1 MMMGDKENIK
11 RLIQEAELYQGQ
23 GLLSEARSKYDE
35 VSDLIRNN
43 PKIKNKEKLLAGLS
57 KKINLLEV
65 DTQKVE
71 KGPTSPELSSRAQDL
86 IQKLFSFS
94 KEESEEEAALEGA
107 LALAK
112 FGQFERA
119 LDEFNKLLAIEV
131 HRLVAAKN
139 ILRCHI
145 ALNSETTAADRYEE
159 WVKGDLFSKD
169 QLATLRLFLEQ
180 VFENKG
186 VSRRLTKVGGTAEP
200 EAAAEEKTLKQEE
213 EFIDISSIGI
223 YLDEGPGKGK
233 VVEFDVYFQSGNLL
247 SLIISQRDGKMIEHL
262 NVDNQ
267 LDDLQ
272 FYSPIAIFNGSGVVA
287 AKSEIKSGPKQG
299 DFCLDIKITST

>member
-1 MMMGDKENIK
+1 MGDKENIK
-11 RLIQEAELYQGQ
+11 RLLQEAELYQGQ
-23 GLLSEARSKYDE
+23 GLLPEARLKYDAAT
-35 VSDLIRNN
+35 DLIKNN
-43 PKIKNKEKLLAGLS
+43 PRIKNKKKLLAGLA

-71 KGPTSPELSSRAQDL
+71 RGPSSPELSPKAQDL

-94 KEESEEEAALEGA
+94 REESEEEAALEGA

-119 LDEFNKLLAIEV
+119 LAEFNKLIENEA

-145 ALNSETTAADRYEE
+145 ALDSEETAADKYEE
-159 WVKGDLFSKD
+159 WAKGDMFTPD
-169 QLATLRLFLEQ
+169 QLEKLRVFIAQVLES
-180 VFENKG
+180 KG
-186 VSRRLTKVGGTAEP
+186 LDRKLTVVGVKT
-200 EAAAEEKTLKQEE
+200 EAVVEKKKEE

-223 YLDEGPGKGK
+223 YLDSGPGKGK
-233 VVEFDVYFQSGNLL
+233 VVEFDVNFQSGNLL
-247 SLIISQRDGKMIEHL
+247 SLIISKKDGTMIEHL
-262 NVDNQ
+262 TTDNK
-267 LDDLQ
+267 LEDLQ

-299 DFCLDIKITST
+299 DYCLDIKITST

>member
-1 MMMGDKENIK
+1 MGDKENIK
-11 RLIQEAELYQGQ
+11 RLLKEAQLYQDQ
-23 GLLSEARSKYDE
+23 GLLGEARSKYDE

-43 PKIKNKEKLLAGLS
+43 PKIRNKEKLLSGVA

-71 KGPTSPELSSRAQDL
+71 RGPSSPELSPKAQDL
-86 IQKLFSFS
+86 IQRLFSFS

-119 LDEFNKLLAIEV
+119 LEEFNKLLSIEA
-131 HRLVAAKN
+131 RRAVAAKN

-145 ALNSETTAADRYEE
+145 ALNAEATAADTYEE
-159 WVKGDLFSKD
+159 WARGDLFSED
-169 QLATLRLFLEQ
+169 QLASLRAFLEQ
-180 VFENKG
+180 VFKNKG
-186 VSRRLTKVGGTAEP
+186 LERAFTIVGGTS
-200 EAAAEEKTLKQEE
+200 EADVVEESKKEKKEE

-223 YLDEGPGKGK
+223 YLDNGPGKGK
-233 VVEFDVYFQSGNLL
+233 VVEFDVNFQSGNLL
-247 SLIISQRDGKMIEHL
+247 SLIISKKDGTMIEHL
-262 NVDNQ
+262 KVDGQ

-299 DFCLDIKITST
+299 DYCLDIKITST

>member
-1 MMMGDKENIK
+1 MSDKENIK
-11 RLIQEAELYQGQ
+11 RLLKEAELYQGQ
-23 GLLSEARSKYDE
+23 GLLSEARAKYDE

-43 PKIKNKEKLLAGLS
+43 PKIKNKEKLLAGVA

-71 KGPTSPELSSRAQDL
+71 RGPSSPELSPKAQDL

-119 LDEFNKLLAIEV
+119 LEEFNRLLSLEV
-131 HRLVAAKN
+131 HRVVAAKN

-145 ALNSETTAADRYEE
+145 ALNSEATAADRYEE
-159 WVKGDLFSKD
+159 WAKGDLFTED
-169 QLATLRLFLEQ
+169 QLETLRLLLEQ

-186 VSRRLTKVGGTAEP
+186 VDRELTKVGGKAETEAVVESKP
-200 EAAAEEKTLKQEE
+200 EKAEE

-223 YLDEGPGKGK
+223 YLDSGPGKGK
-233 VVEFDVYFQSGNLL
+233 VVEFDVNFQSGNLL
-247 SLIISQRDGKMIEHL
+247 SLIISKKDGTMIEHL
-262 NVDNQ
+262 NVDNK

-272 FYSPIAIFNGSGVVA
+272 FYSPIAIFNGAGVVA

-299 DFCLDIKITST
+299 DYCLDIKITST